1 MSRTPERSASK
12 RPERTAFDRTAAQ
25 QRLRTERFDVLVIG
39 AGITGAGVALD
50 AAERGLRV
58 ALLDKADF
66 ASGTSSKSSKLVH
79 GGLRYL
85 QQREFLLVYEALAER
100 QRLLRNAPHLV
111 SVLPFLIPLFGKDG
125 MVNKT
130 VAKTYSTALW
140 LYDITGGLRIGKRH
154 KKISRDEA
162 RAHLPTVRMD
172 RLVQGWL
179 YYDARADDARLTLTI
194 ARTAAA
200 EYGAVLANYTPVA
213 GLLSTGDGRVVG
225 VRLADGSEIRAGVVV
240 NAAGVWA
247 EEVEAMDQHSPVEQ
261 RLQIRPAKGV
271 HITVP
276 GHLVQAD
283 IASVINVPG
292 DKRSVFVVPWEDR
305 VYVGTTD
312 TDYDGPLD
320 NPPCTEADVDYLL
333 RALNS
338 AITTTVSK
346 SDVLGVWAGLRPLIA
361 TATTGRT
368 ADLSRRHTV
377 RVAASGLITVTG
389 GKLTTYRKMAA
400 DTVDAVVTAVGR
412 GRRKSGTA
420 SLPLLGARGTADLVA
435 PGAGAHWALSDQQ
448 MRHLVSRHGSAT
460 RFVLELIAESA
471 ELARPLVPGLP
482 YLSAEA
488 VYACRYEMATGLD
501 DVVSRRTRA
510 RLLDRGAT
518 NDALSAIAEL
528 IAPEFGWDAD
538 EIARQVATVRHDLD
552 EEARA
557 AAIGPAAASPVEP
570 VLTTHTNAGG
580 DAR

>member
-1 MSRTPERSASK
+1 MAPQ
-12 RPERTAFDRTAAQ
+12 PIQFPFDRDAAQ
-25 QRLRTERFDVLVIG
+25 RRLRNERFDLIVIG

-50 AAERGLRV
+50 AAQRGLRV
-58 ALLDKADF
+58 ALLDKGDF

-125 MVNKT
+125 VVNKT

-154 KKISRDEA
+154 KKITRDEA
-162 RAHLPTVRMD
+162 HAHLPTVRMD

-200 EYGAVLANYTPVA
+200 EYGAVLANYTPVV

-225 VRLADGSEIRAGVVV
+225 VRLEDGTEVRAAAVV

-247 EEVEAMDQHSPVEQ
+247 EQVEAMETLTPESD
-261 RLQIRPAKGV
+261 RLRIRPAKGV
-271 HITVP
+271 HITIP

-283 IASVINVPG
+283 IASVIAVPG

-312 TDYDGPLD
+312 TDYEGPLD
-320 NPPCTEADVDYLL
+320 DPECTEADVEYLL
-333 RALNS
+333 RAINS
-338 AITTTVSK
+338 AITNTVTK
-346 SDVLGVWAGLRPLIA
+346 QDLLGVWAGLRPLVA
-361 TATTGRT
+361 TASTGRT
-368 ADLSRRHTV
+368 ADMSRKHTV
-377 RVAASGLITVTG
+377 RVAPSGLITVTG

-400 DTVDAVVTAVGR
+400 DTVDAVVKALGR

-420 SLPLLGARGTADLVA
+420 DLPLLGARGSADLTTA
-435 PGAGAHWALSDQQ
+435 GAGRQWDLTNEQ
-448 MRHLVSRHGSAT
+448 MAHLVSRHGAQA
-460 RFVLELIAESA
+460 RAVLSLIHESA
-471 ELARPLVPGLP
+471 ELAEPLVPGLP
-482 YLSAEA
+482 YLRAEA
-488 VYACRYEMATGLD
+488 IYACREEMATSLD
-501 DVVSRRTRA
+501 DVLSRRTRA
-510 RLLDRGAT
+510 RLLDVRAT
-518 NDALSAIAEL
+518 AAAAADVARIIGPELGWNEADVEEQVSHFRAALAN
-528 IAPEFGWDAD
+528 
-538 EIARQVATVRHDLD
+538 
-552 EEARA
+552 EART
-557 AAIGPAAASPVEP
+557 AAIGWDQPDASP
-570 VLTTHTNAGG
+570 AK
-580 DAR
+580 